1 MSRLSKPNSATI
13 LDACH
18 DPKLFGPWFDGGTWD
33 AWFAFF
39 ATVFGLEM
47 TDEWSQI
54 FRACTGRT
62 EIPTEAFTEVWC
74 SCGRRAGK
82 SLAAATLAVFLA
94 CFRNYNAYLKPGET
108 GVVILV
114 APDRRQSKVLLR
126 YIMGFLRNVPFLKK
140 LIVNERAESVDLA
153 NGIAIEVATASHKTS
168 RGFTAVAVIVDE
180 AAFLPT
186 DESSEPDT
194 ELLVALRPTLAT
206 IPNALLLVISSP
218 YARRGELWKAFCKH
232 FGKNSRVLFW
242 KAASRTMNPS
252 LPEQLVK
259 DELERDEASARAE
272 YLAEFRSDVERLVRQ
287 EVVDACVVSS
297 RFELPKVAD
306 VQYAAF
312 CDPSG
317 GSSDS
322 MTLGIA
328 HSFGRAKNGGPAMQ
342 VAVLDALREVRPPF
356 SPDETVAEFCKL
368 IRSYGLSEVHGDRY
382 AGQWVVELFS
392 KNGITYR
399 HSEKTRS
406 ELYLELLPMLNS
418 ARVELLDENHL
429 RVQLCGLERR
439 VSPIGKDTVDHPR
452 GSHDDL
458 ANAAAGA
465 LVLAVSGISQGMVHV
480 SCGGKSL
487 TADKFSGNRGWTG
500 LGRGAR

>member
-1 MSRLSKPNSATI
+1 MSRPNKQNSATI
-13 LDACH
+13 LDACG
-18 DPKLFGPWFDGGTWD
+18 DAKLFGPWFSGDTWT

-39 ATVFGLEM
+39 ATVFGLGL

-54 FRACTGRT
+54 FRDCTGRSET
-62 EIPTEAFTEVWC
+62 PTEAFREVWC

-82 SLAAATLAVFLA
+82 SLAAGTLAVFLA

-126 YIMGFLRNVPFLKK
+126 YIMGFLRNVPYLKK

-153 NGIAIEVATASHKTS
+153 NGISIEVATASHKTS

-206 IPNALLLVISSP
+206 IPNSLLLVISSP
-218 YARRGELWKAFCKH
+218 YARRGELYKNYGKH
-232 FGKNSRVLFW
+232 FGKNSPVLFW

-252 LPEQLVK
+252 LPESVVK
-259 DELERDEASARAE
+259 EALERDEASARAE
-272 YLAEFRSDVERLVRQ
+272 YLAEFRSDVERLIRQ
-287 EVVDACVVSS
+287 EVVDACTVRG
-297 RFELPKVAD
+297 RFELPKAANLT
-306 VQYAAF
+306 YAAF

-328 HSFGRAKNGGPAMQ
+328 HPIGKVKNGGPLMHM
-342 VAVLDALREVRPPF
+342 AVLDALREIRPPF
-356 SPDETVAEFCKL
+356 SPHETVAEFCKL

-399 HSEKTRS
+399 HSDKNRS
-406 ELYLELLPMLNS
+406 EIYLELLPLLNS
-418 ARVELLDENHL
+418 GRVELLDENHL
-429 RVQLCGLERR
+429 RAQLCGLERR
-439 VSPIGKDTVDHPR
+439 ASSTGKDTVDHAR

-465 LVLAVSGISQGMVHV
+465 LVLAAAGISSGFVHV
-480 SCGGKSL
+480 SSGGK
-487 TADKFSGNRGWTG
+487 TIRENPRGWTAFG
-500 LGRGAR
+500 GRR